1 MKPNRTISAWL
12 AALVLAAGFSLAPL
26 AAQETPTA
34 PPAPAAPA
42 AVKEAHEV
50 SEDPEDS
57 NDTESAS
64 EDENEVVSVGR
75 SEMVAKGK
83 TASALVVVLGDGT
96 VDGEVTEDVVVVGGT
111 ATIRGKVAGDVV
123 NVGFGVK
130 LEPGAEVGGDVVGIG
145 GGVFRAAGAIV
156 KGEIVPIGLSAIP
169 GFREG
174 VPEWIRTY
182 LNDGLAQLRPLTFT
196 VFAPWKLM
204 AILFFLH
211 FLVAA
216 LLPGASTGVER
227 TIVERP
233 GATALMAALS
243 IPLGLFMFVLLGLTV
258 VGPLLFIAGILV
270 AELVG
275 KVAVLQFLGGRLTG
289 AFGAKASPPV
299 LRFVVGA
306 ILAAL
311 LYATPFIGFFVWFA
325 LSLWGTG
332 AVVLALFGRDES
344 RKAPAPAPT
353 APGRPVAEPTG
364 VRLATEV
371 PIDPGLVPAGGPP
384 VTAIPLMPEPPAQP
398 LHGASSSTGFAQQ
411 EAPPS
416 FGSSQTQF
424 QSQSHGSSTAGA
436 SASSGFSSGT
446 DRTGRAASD
455 WMRGTSQP
463 GLDAAEIESLPR
475 PGFLP
480 RFGALFLDWI
490 LVGMASAM
498 VPDFV
503 GPARLLV
510 AIGYFAGFIAW
521 RGTTLGGLLFRLQ
534 VVRLDGRPLD
544 RATAIVRAVGAVLSG
559 MICGLGWF
567 WALWDPERQA
577 WHDKFA
583 GTVVLQV
590 GKSKPLV

>member
-1 MKPNRTISAWL
+1 
-12 AALVLAAGFSLAPL
+12 
-26 AAQETPTA
+26 
-34 PPAPAAPA
+34 
-42 AVKEAHEV
+42 
-50 SEDPEDS
+50 
-57 NDTESAS
+57 
-64 EDENEVVSVGR
+64 
-75 SEMVAKGK
+75 
-83 TASALVVVLGDGT
+83 
-96 VDGEVTEDVVVVGGT
+96 
-111 ATIRGKVAGDVV
+111 
-123 NVGFGVK
+123 
-130 LEPGAEVGGDVVGIG
+130 
-145 GGVFRAAGAIV
+145 
-156 KGEIVPIGLSAIP
+156 
-169 GFREG
+169 

-204 AILFFLH
+204 GILFFLH

-258 VGPLLFIAGILV
+258 VGPLLFIAAILV

-289 AFGAKASPPV
+289 AFGAKTSAPN
-299 LRFVVGA
+299 LRFIVGA
-306 ILAAL
+306 LLAAL

-344 RKAPAPAPT
+344 RKAPSPSPT
-353 APGRPVAEPTG
+353 DPGRPVAEPRG
-364 VRLATEV
+364 VRLATEI

-398 LHGASSSTGFAQQ
+398 LHKAASPAGFTPQ
-411 EAPPS
+411 EAPSP
-416 FGSSQTQF
+416 FGSSQSQF
-424 QSQSHGSSTAGA
+424 QSQSQGSSTSGFGP
-436 SASSGFSSGT
+436 SSGFSSGA
-446 DRTGRAASD
+446 DRTGRAATD
-455 WMRGTSQP
+455 WMRETSQP
-463 GLDAAEIESLPR
+463 GMDAAEIESLPR

-490 LVGMASAM
+490 LVGLASAM